1 MGGVVP
7 NLTGRTAPD
16 QCKAAALFT
25 ASTPELGAGLPPP
38 PLDIEAIFPA
48 EVMRRL
54 RHRWSGA
61 KATDA
66 EWSHAPKLF
75 TEDDRF
81 NLSPSF
87 RYALAKLLSNGE
99 DALCPAE
106 PENHHT
112 YALILSAF
120 GRFLGP
126 VVQGYVGELA
136 EPPHPLVLLLTRD
149 WWVMDLARKEYVIGP
164 LRSYQMLG
172 PSGAL
177 SLMRPVRAAPS
188 RPANLPAPVG
198 RYISMQELHD
208 LAGGPRQRQE
218 P

>member
-1 MGGVVP
+1 MPG
-7 NLTGRTAPD
+7 LIRTTAPENRR
-16 QCKAAALFT
+16 AAALFA
-25 ASTPELGAGLPPP
+25 ASTSELGAALPPP

-66 EWSHAPKLF
+66 EWSHAPQLF

-87 RYALAKLLSNGE
+87 RYALAKLLNDGE
-99 DALCPAE
+99 DVLCPAE
-106 PENHHT
+106 PERHHD
-112 YALILSAF
+112 YALLLSAF
-120 GRFLGP
+120 GSCLGP
-126 VVQGYVGELA
+126 VIHGYVGELA
-136 EPPHPLVLLLTRD
+136 EPPHPLVVLLTRD

-172 PSGAL
+172 PSGAAL

>member
-1 MGGVVP
+1 MPG
-7 NLTGRTAPD
+7 LTRTTAPENWET
-16 QCKAAALFT
+16 AALFA
-25 ASTPELGAGLPPP
+25 ASTSELGAALPPP

-48 EVMRRL
+48 DVMRRL
-54 RHRWSGA
+54 RLGWIGA

-66 EWSHAPKLF
+66 DWGHAPQLF

-87 RYALAKLLSNGE
+87 RYALAKLLNDGE

-106 PENHHT
+106 PEHHQT
-112 YALILSAF
+112 YALLLAAF

-136 EPPHPLVLLLTRD
+136 KPPHPIVLLLTRD
-149 WWVMDLARKEYVIGP
+149 WWVMDLARKEFVIEP